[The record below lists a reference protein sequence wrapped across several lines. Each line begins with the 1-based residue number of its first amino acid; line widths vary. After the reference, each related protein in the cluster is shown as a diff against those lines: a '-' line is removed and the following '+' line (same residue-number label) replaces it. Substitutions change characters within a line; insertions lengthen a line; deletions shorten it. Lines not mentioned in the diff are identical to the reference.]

1 MDTPT
6 WSPRASGSRAPRAS
20 RLGHSACSSAV
31 GGWPGRIRLN
41 GVGRSVHTTIRDARA
56 LSGSEMAV
64 ETATTVSEAR
74 VVARSA
80 KTAVMRAVER
90 AADRGERR
98 RGASDRMSTASWTAS
113 GVETRIA
120 TTLAASA
127 GKSTVDARRGEPG
140 THTARAART
149 GLGLRPYHAPDQQ
162 QLATNTWEEAQP
174 RSRERHKLHRTRP

>member
-1 MDTPT
+1 MDTPN
-6 WSPRASGSRAPRAS
+6 PEPS
-20 RLGHSACSSAV
+20 RLGRLAGAR
-31 GGWPGRIRLN
+31 PFRNRIRRGPALAHPAE
-41 GVGRSVHTTIRDARA
+41 RSVHTTIWDARA

-64 ETATTVSEAR
+64 ETATTAAEAR

-90 AADRGERR
+90 AAVNDGER
-98 RGASDRMSTASWTAS
+98 SDVDSASWTAS

-127 GKSTVDARRGEPG
+127 GKFTVDAPRGEPG

-174 RSRERHKLHRTRP
+174 RSRERHKLRRTRP